1 MPLPTAATPLT
12 MTACADN
19 EGIVTPLSDPA
30 RSISLLINPS
40 QLQHERKTCFSQ
52 QAPLGDTG
60 SGLRF
65 SHMRPGKLSFSA
77 IFDGTGV
84 VPRPAGSL
92 MPLEVEDQLDAMATV
107 IYDYDGL
114 KHEPSI
120 VQVLWGL
127 LSFVGRL
134 QSFNTEYTLF
144 RPSGAPLRATASLS
158 FMSYVSRQE
167 AQLDADASSPDLS
180 HTVEVR
186 EGDTLPLLCHR
197 IYGDSRY
204 YPQVAR
210 FNHLSQFRVLR
221 PGLQLHFPP
230 LG

>member
-1 MPLPTAATPLT
+1 MSAPTAATPLT
-12 MTACADN
+12 MTACEDTN
-19 EGIVTPLSDPA
+19 GMVTPVSDPS

-52 QAPLGDTG
+52 LAPLGDTG
-60 SGLRF
+60 SGQRF
-65 SHMRPGKLSFSA
+65 SRMPPGKLSFSA
-77 IFDGTGV
+77 VFDGTGV
-84 VPRPAGSL
+84 VPRPAGSR
-92 MPLEVEDQLDAMATV
+92 MPQEVEDQLDAMAAV
-107 IYDYDGL
+107 IYDYDGQ

-120 VQVLWGL
+120 VQILWGQ

-158 FMSYVSRQE
+158 FMSYMSRKQ
-167 AQLDADASSPDLS
+167 AQLEADASSPDLS
-180 HTVEVR
+180 HVVEVR

-210 FNHLSQFRVLR
+210 FNQLFRFRVLR
-221 PGLQLHFPP
+221 PGMQLHFPP
-230 LG
+230 LE